1 MHAKII
7 SGLKGYIKFWQNLS
21 SGSFVLRYY
30 RLVIDYWSNVI
41 EELGKPI
48 HSEGR
53 NYTNF
58 WPKSEG
64 SHQLDDMNVDQ
75 LQTQRF
81 LGIEEHNDHYCGPA
95 RDKPREAF
103 NPLLHVQQ
111 GHFVML
117 HPDDTNIYP
126 V

>member
-1 MHAKII
+1 
-7 SGLKGYIKFWQNLS
+7 
-21 SGSFVLRYY
+21 
-30 RLVIDYWSNVI
+30 
-41 EELGKPI
+41 
-48 HSEGR
+48 
-53 NYTNF
+53 
-58 WPKSEG
+58 
-64 SHQLDDMNVDQ
+64 MNVEQ

-117 HPDDTNIYP
+117 HPDDTNIYLVWLAMAKSNINDEP
-126 V
+126 T